1 MLKGENRGKFSMDAA
16 IIRRVPE
23 RFGINLLTENA
34 LSAALSCWSAVPKA
48 QIMFAP
54 MKNVGIKSS
63 RLGGYVNGTISRNNN
78 LCS

>member
-1 MLKGENRGKFSMDAA
+1 MPKGESQARFFTVAA

-63 RLGGYVNGTISRNNN
+63 RLGGYVNGTISRNHN